1 PADRLPPAPRPGYVL
16 RRSRCIDGTRTE
28 DPDVYDHQALV
39 RLLASRAY
47 REGEFVLS
55 SGRKSNFYLD
65 AKQVTYDPVGIRLVG
80 EAVYE
85 LIMPFGVQAV
95 GGLTMGA
102 DAIAARVA
110 FLPGGRGTPNPGLI
124 VRTEPK
130 QHGPQQA
137 LQGGL
142 TMGADAIVASVAF
155 LSGERGTPIPGF
167 IVRKE
172 PKQHGLQKAIEGVF
186 PPGARCAIVEDTL
199 TTGASALR
207 AVQAVRDAGGEVA
220 VVV

>member
-1 PADRLPPAPRPGYVL
+1 
-16 RRSRCIDGTRTE
+16 
-28 DPDVYDHQALV
+28 VYDHQALV

-95 GGLTMGA
+95 
-102 DAIAARVA
+102 
-110 FLPGGRGTPNPGLI
+110 
-124 VRTEPK
+124 
-130 QHGPQQA
+130 
-137 LQGGL
+137 GGL

-220 VVV
+220 VVVALVDRQEGGAAAIEEEGIEFRAVTTVAEIREAFHAGKG